1 MLWILELLS
10 MAANLMLACFTG
22 SALIIGT
29 VFFLIGFQGARL
41 STLAKGK
48 QTRTD
53 VLKIC
58 STLGIVFVIF
68 LISFESFRMT
78 GQLAFSSGM
87 APETARRLGMRL
99 VVLGVIQAAWLF
111 ISLKWLLPL
120 VFDPIDLSPKRKMV
134 VVSATVLNLLPG
146 LLVVQDMGV

>member
-10 MAANLMLACFTG
+10 MAANLVMACFTG
-22 SALIIGT
+22 SALIMGV

-53 VLKIC
+53 VFKIC

-68 LISFESFRMT
+68 LISFESLRMT
-78 GQLAFSSGM
+78 GKLTFSSGM
-87 APETARRLGMRL
+87 TPETARRLGMRL
-99 VVLGVIQAAWLF
+99 VVLGLVQAAWLF

-134 VVSATVLNLLPG
+134 VVSSTVLNLLPG
-146 LLVVQDMGV
+146 LLVVQDIGV